1 MTSFNRKVAI
11 SRPAKTDNDYGN
23 SAGKVNS
30 LQRKIRKSPKFFCSH
45 RRKTMYNMISSTST
59 VMSMRI
65 VIKPPFCWL
74 FKVGLACRTVRC
86 SAGVFMFLRY
96 YLCVKHKTMYNTSN
110 GIFTVTLTSI
120 SIVIASSPFCGSTA
134 VGIKSA
140 EYLFYSA
147 DIFITQLLKQFIF
160 TIQLSRQKILILAT

>member
-1 MTSFNRKVAI
+1 
-11 SRPAKTDNDYGN
+11 
-23 SAGKVNS
+23 
-30 LQRKIRKSPKFFCSH
+30 
-45 RRKTMYNMISSTST
+45 
-59 VMSMRI
+59 
-65 VIKPPFCWL
+65 
-74 FKVGLACRTVRC
+74 
-86 SAGVFMFLRY
+86 
-96 YLCVKHKTMYNTSN
+96 MYNTSN